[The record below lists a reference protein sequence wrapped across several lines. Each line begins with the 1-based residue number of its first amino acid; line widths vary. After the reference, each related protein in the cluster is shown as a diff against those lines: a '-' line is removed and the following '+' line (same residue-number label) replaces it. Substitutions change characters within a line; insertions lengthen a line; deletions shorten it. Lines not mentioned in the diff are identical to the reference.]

1 MGSAASLN
9 EYNVDA
15 QIQNRYRQEI
25 AALFVEEYY
34 RLQRKSAAGSRRN
47 GGGDMM
53 STGGG
58 ARAGAGMTSEELK
71 AEFIDILQEKEPA
84 ILTKIG
90 LSSNNHATTK
100 NEEKKCDSG
109 NGYGSGY
116 SSSSGYPLNS
126 LDEETEFRQLCVDTV
141 DNIRS
146 KNTMVYMCCLDGSE
160 SANIAFRTMMRLKKR
175 LDHINIF
182 HAYSK
187 SKNMTFASLAATAA
201 PGAGAGAAGGSFSDF
216 HSSAIQQFYESEL
229 ISTYRVPVNRFH
241 FDFIE
246 RKNKS
251 VVDIFQNLLDG
262 YQARDHRL
270 LTSSAASS
278 SGSGS
283 ADDASSSLTTGT
295 GPQPHF
301 LFIGYV
307 GRKGQK
313 KGSGGAGRG
322 RGRGRG
328 GHHDDED
335 EDEDESGGGV
345 MGSFT
350 EYCMFHAYMPII
362 ICKSLCP
369 QTQRLFILAVDGSP
383 LCKRGFDICLT
394 LINPKDSLR
403 IVNVYNP
410 RKTGTG
416 CEPPP
421 DEIEEFYNHEIES
434 FGPYDSTFTTVTCPV
449 GSSIASCLVEFSNNV
464 GGDFFIL
471 SPRTRRYMSAT
482 VEHVIAHCQA
492 SIILCK
498 N

>member
-34 RLQRKSAAGSRRN
+34 RLKRKSPKGS
-47 GGGDMM
+47 GSGSGLV
-53 STGGG
+53 
-58 ARAGAGMTSEELK
+58 AGMTSEELK

-90 LSSNNHATTK
+90 LSSNNK
-100 NEEKKCDSG
+100 SEEKKSNG
-109 NGYGSGY
+109 NTT
-116 SSSSGYPLNS
+116 GYPLNS
-126 LDEETEFRQLCVDTV
+126 VDEETEFRQLCVDTV

-187 SKNMTFASLAATAA
+187 SKNMTFTSSSSTSGPVTSSPSSSASA
-201 PGAGAGAAGGSFSDF
+201 SFAEF
-216 HSSAIQQFYESEL
+216 HSDSIQQFYESEL
-229 ISTYRVPVNRFH
+229 ISTYRIPVNRFH

-251 VVDIFQNLLDG
+251 VIDIFQNLLDG
-262 YQARDHRL
+262 YQFRDHR
-270 LTSSAASS
+270 ADAPSS
-278 SGSGS
+278 SIT
-283 ADDASSSLTTGT
+283 AT

-313 KGSGGAGRG
+313 KAGGRGRRGGRG
-322 RGRGRG
+322 RGRSRGRG
-328 GHHDDED
+328 GRGDDDDKDED
-335 EDEDESGGGV
+335 EEEEEEDNESDGSV

-449 GSSIASCLVEFSNNV
+449 GSSIASCLVEFSNSV

>member
-9 EYNVDA
+9 EYNVNA

-34 RLQRKSAAGSRRN
+34 RLKRKSPKGLGIRSN
-47 GGGDMM
+47 GNDDLM
-53 STGGG
+53 
-58 ARAGAGMTSEELK
+58 GAGMTAEELK

-90 LSSNNHATTK
+90 LNSNLKVTK
-100 NEEKKCDSG
+100 NEEKKC
-109 NGYGSGY
+109 NGSGHNSGYSY

-126 LDEETEFRQLCVDTV
+126 FDEETEFRQLCVDTV

-160 SANIAFRTMMRLKKR
+160 SAYIAFRTMMRLKKR

-187 SKNMTFASLAATAA
+187 SKNMTFASLADTDT
-201 PGAGAGAAGGSFSDF
+201 PGASAGGVSSFSDF
-216 HSSAIQQFYESEL
+216 HSDAIQQFYESEL
-229 ISTYRVPVNRFH
+229 ISTYRIPVNRFH

-251 VVDIFQNLLDG
+251 VIDIFQSLLDG
-262 YQARDHRL
+262 YQSRDPST
-270 LTSSAASS
+270 TS
-278 SGSGS
+278 
-283 ADDASSSLTTGT
+283 DDLSTSITAT

-313 KGSGGAGRG
+313 KGRASGSRGGRG
-322 RGRGRG
+322 KGRDDDD
-328 GHHDDED
+328 DDEAGD
-335 EDEDESGGGV
+335 ERGGGV

-482 VEHVIAHCQA
+482 VEYVISNCQA